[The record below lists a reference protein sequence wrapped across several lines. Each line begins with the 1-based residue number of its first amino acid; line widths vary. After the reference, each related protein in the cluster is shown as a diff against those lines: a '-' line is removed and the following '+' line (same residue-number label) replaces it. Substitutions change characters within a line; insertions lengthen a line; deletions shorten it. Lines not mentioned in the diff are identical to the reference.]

1 MTNFNDDT
9 PDCHII
15 TIAEI
20 LDEHDGTL
28 LSFMKKT
35 GARNVIVTMQVEMSV
50 GGGKPKKHGA
60 ALGVTYDYP
69 DADELLTMT
78 QQFFP
83 KKVPYAFGWVPANLY
98 GSDKFGIFIEQ
109 GQLGDKLANG
119 LIDDIIQTINVEDAV
134 TKR

>member
-1 MTNFNDDT
+1 MTNFNDDA

-20 LDEHDGTL
+20 LDDHDATL
-28 LSFMKKT
+28 SSYMKKT

-50 GGGKPKKHGA
+50 GSSKPKKHGA

-119 LIDDIIQTINVEDAV
+119 LIDDIIQTIKVEDAV
-134 TKR
+134 TNR

>member
-1 MTNFNDDT
+1 MTNFNDDA

-28 LSFMKKT
+28 SSFMKKT

-60 ALGVTYDYP
+60 ALGVTYDYA

>member
-1 MTNFNDDT
+1 MTNFNDDA

-20 LDEHDGTL
+20 LDEHDGKL
-28 LSFMKKT
+28 SSFMKKT

-119 LIDDIIQTINVEDAV
+119 LIDDIIQTIKVEDAV